1 MTTYGITG
9 ATGQLGSLAADLLLQ
24 QVDPADVVL
33 LSRSPEKIAAA
44 GAATRAADFD
54 SPEGLVEAFTGID
67 ELLLVSTDVVGSR
80 LEGQRAA
87 VEAAAKAGVRRVLYT
102 SVPDPSEDNPAL
114 VAPDHLGTEQALRDS
129 GLRWTFLRNN
139 LYADMQADAVAQA
152 AASGTYVTNTGTA
165 GAAYVTRADCAAT
178 AVGALLSTDVDDTAL
193 DVTGPQAVTADDISA
208 LAAERRGEPVEV
220 VQLDDAAYVAGLEQ
234 AGLPTFVAELL
245 ASFGTA
251 IREGRLAKVT
261 SAVEDLSGRP
271 ATPLAT
277 ALA

>member
-87 VEAAAKAGVRRVLYT
+87 VEAAAKAGVTAQTKRSCVKR
-102 SVPDPSEDNPAL
+102 AL
-114 VAPDHLGTEQALRDS
+114 PG
-129 GLRWTFLRNN
+129 
-139 LYADMQADAVAQA
+139 
-152 AASGTYVTNTGTA
+152 
-165 GAAYVTRADCAAT
+165 C
-178 AVGALLSTDVDDTAL
+178 
-193 DVTGPQAVTADDISA
+193 GP
-208 LAAERRGEPVEV
+208 L
-220 VQLDDAAYVAGLEQ
+220 
-234 AGLPTFVAELL
+234 
-245 ASFGTA
+245 
-251 IREGRLAKVT
+251 
-261 SAVEDLSGRP
+261 
-271 ATPLAT
+271 
-277 ALA
+277 

>member
-87 VEAAAKAGVRRVLYT
+87 VEAAAKAGVRRVIYT

-129 GLRWTFLRNN
+129 GLHWTFLRNN

-165 GAAYVTRADCAAT
+165 GAAYVTRADCAAA

-193 DVTGPQAVTADDISA
+193 GVTGPQAVTADDIAA

-220 VQLDDAAYVAGLEQ
+220 VQVDDAAYVAGLEQ

-251 IREGRLAKVT
+251 IREGRLAEVT

>member
-9 ATGQLGSLAADLLLQ
+9 ATGQLGSLAAELLLQ

-33 LSRSPEKIAAA
+33 LSRSPEKITAA
-44 GAATRAADFD
+44 GATTRAADFD
-54 SPEGLVEAFTGID
+54 NPDGLVEAFTGID

-139 LYADMQADAVAQA
+139 LYADMQSDVVAQA
-152 AASGTYVTNTGTA
+152 AASGTYVTNTGEA
-165 GAAYVTRADCAAT
+165 GAAYVTRADCAAA

-193 DVTGPQAVTADDISA
+193 DVTGPTSVTADDIAA
-208 LAAERRGEPVEV
+208 LAAERRGEPVQV
-220 VQLDDAAYVAGLEQ
+220 VQVDDAAYVAGLEQ

-251 IREGRLAKVT
+251 IREGRLAEVT
-261 SAVEDLSGRP
+261 SAVEDLTGRP

>member
-9 ATGQLGSLAADLLLQ
+9 ATGQLGSLAAELLLQ
-24 QVDPADVVL
+24 KVAPADVVL

-44 GAATRAADFD
+44 GATTRAADFD

-87 VEAAAKAGVRRVLYT
+87 VEAATKAGVRRVLYT

-114 VAPDHLGTEQALRDS
+114 VTPDHLGTEQALRDS

-139 LYADMQADAVAQA
+139 LYADMQSDVVAQA
-152 AASGTYVTNTGTA
+152 AASGTYVTNTGEA
-165 GAAYVTRADCAAT
+165 GAAYVTRADCAAA

-193 DVTGPQAVTADDISA
+193 DVTGPTSVTAADIAA
-208 LAAERRGEPVEV
+208 LAAERRGEPVQV
-220 VQLDDAAYVAGLEQ
+220 VQVDDAAYVAGLEQ

-251 IREGRLAKVT
+251 IREGRLAEVT
-261 SAVEDLSGRP
+261 SAVEDLTGRP

>member
-44 GAATRAADFD
+44 GATTRAADFD

-67 ELLLVSTDVVGSR
+67 ELLLVSTDVLGSR

-114 VAPDHLGTEQALRDS
+114 VAPDHLG
-129 GLRWTFLRNN
+129 
-139 LYADMQADAVAQA
+139 
-152 AASGTYVTNTGTA
+152 
-165 GAAYVTRADCAAT
+165 
-178 AVGALLSTDVDDTAL
+178 ALLSTDVDDTAL
-193 DVTGPQAVTADDISA
+193 DVTGPTSVTADDIAA
-208 LAAERRGEPVEV
+208 LAAERRGEPVQV
-220 VQLDDAAYVAGLEQ
+220 VQVDDAAYVAGLEQ

-251 IREGRLAKVT
+251 IREGRLAEVT
-261 SAVEDLSGRP
+261 SAVEDLTGRP